1 MLMPIKFQL
10 RKYLESA
17 GVLKTILDHL
27 SPSKDGY
34 VRTVVDGTV
43 WQARTD
49 PAKTVIPLNL
59 FFDDFTTT
67 DTVSPHA
74 ASTSICGIYYYIPC
88 LPSYVLSKLV
98 NILIAGYVLTE
109 DRKLF
114 SNDVLFTSL
123 IDILIELETDGLEI
137 SYEGNSI
144 RVYFMLAFITGDN
157 LGLSG
162 ILDLVE
168 STRANFYCRMCKR
181 NYEQRQTDLIEYS
194 KSLRTRQNYESDL
207 QLADPSQTGIK
218 NNCVFNKIP
227 SFHLVCNVYFD
238 VMHDLWEGV
247 CLYGLQH
254 CLHYFIT
261 IKKYFSLDDLNRRKN
276 LFVFGKLN
284 SSNIP
289 NDIKELNF
297 AKNKLRMTAS
307 EVKTFVTFIPL
318 IIGDKIP
325 TNDEVWL
332 YFCNLL
338 KICHIL
344 MLRQVNASLIHI
356 LRNLVSNHH
365 EQYQHLFNDTLKPKH
380 HNLVHYSSF
389 ILSSG
394 TPRHQWA
401 MRGEAKHKEAKQYCR
416 SNNNKL
422 NLCKSLGIKVG
433 YKFAYNVI
441 NNVFIPP
448 AIDLSESKRTPHDQS
463 SQYLNK
469 FTKYGSVYAQGTIFV
484 IDYGSMI
491 KLFELERILIDRD
504 ENISLIGL
512 KIQYQHFN
520 EHLQSF
526 EVIKTSEAELISN
539 INHVNIRATNLHT
552 LNGKLYYRY
561 CNLNVSIN

>member
-1 MLMPIKFQL
+1 MPIKFQL

-181 NYEQRQTDLIEYS
+181 NYEQRQTDLIEY
-194 KSLRTRQNYESDL
+194 
-207 QLADPSQTGIK
+207 
-218 NNCVFNKIP
+218 
-227 SFHLVCNVYFD
+227 
-238 VMHDLWEGV
+238 
-247 CLYGLQH
+247 
-254 CLHYFIT
+254 
-261 IKKYFSLDDLNRRKN
+261 RR
-276 LFVFGKLN
+276 
-284 SSNIP
+284 S
-289 NDIKELNF
+289 
-297 AKNKLRMTAS
+297 
-307 EVKTFVTFIPL
+307 
-318 IIGDKIP
+318 
-325 TNDEVWL
+325 
-332 YFCNLL
+332 
-338 KICHIL
+338 
-344 MLRQVNASLIHI
+344 
-356 LRNLVSNHH
+356 
-365 EQYQHLFNDTLKPKH
+365 
-380 HNLVHYSSF
+380 
-389 ILSSG
+389 
-394 TPRHQWA
+394 
-401 MRGEAKHKEAKQYCR
+401 
-416 SNNNKL
+416 
-422 NLCKSLGIKVG
+422 
-433 YKFAYNVI
+433 
-441 NNVFIPP
+441 
-448 AIDLSESKRTPHDQS
+448 
-463 SQYLNK
+463 
-469 FTKYGSVYAQGTIFV
+469 
-484 IDYGSMI
+484 
-491 KLFELERILIDRD
+491 
-504 ENISLIGL
+504 
-512 KIQYQHFN
+512 
-520 EHLQSF
+520 
-526 EVIKTSEAELISN
+526 
-539 INHVNIRATNLHT
+539 
-552 LNGKLYYRY
+552 
-561 CNLNVSIN
+561 